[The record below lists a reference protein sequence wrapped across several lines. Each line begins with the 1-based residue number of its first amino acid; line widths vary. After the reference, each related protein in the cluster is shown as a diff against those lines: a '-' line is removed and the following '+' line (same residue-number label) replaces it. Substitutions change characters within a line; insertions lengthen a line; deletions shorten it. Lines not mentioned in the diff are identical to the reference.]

1 MILMLNCSYK
11 AKTSNTEYFFSLLKN
26 EIEHTPLKNGNHS
39 FTDRECKNVYIRE
52 LLKTTDKEAIE
63 NFVTELKKAESLVI
77 GAPLYVDGLPA
88 QAVKLLEVLL
98 ENYKGEIPKLPV
110 YVVSN
115 LGFYEAE
122 QIRHL
127 FDMVENWCKRMGMA
141 YGGGLA
147 IGPGPL
153 VRALENMPLK
163 KGLLKDAGRGL
174 EKLAYAIVNRK
185 KLKNYYVR
193 TLIPRMVYLKAAHMN
208 FDKTAKENG
217 LKVSEVR

>member
-11 AKTSNTEYFFSLLKN
+11 VKTSNTEYFFSLLKN
-26 EIEHTPLKNGNHS
+26 EMERRSDK
-39 FTDRECKNVYIRE
+39 ECKIVNIRE
-52 LLKTTDKEAIE
+52 VLQNADKQGLDS
-63 NFVTELKKAESLVI
+63 FVSELKQADAFVI

-88 QAVKLLEVLL
+88 QAVKLMELLL
-98 ENYKGEIPKLPV
+98 EDYKGEIPKLPV

-127 FDMVENWCKRMGMA
+127 LAMIENWCKRMGLA

-147 IGPGPL
+147 VGSGPM
-153 VRALENMPLK
+153 VRALEKMPLK
-163 KGLLKDAGRGL
+163 KGLLKDAGRGI
-174 EKLAYAIVNRK
+174 EKLAYAIINRK

-193 TLIPRMVYLKAAHMN
+193 TMIPRLVYLKAAHMS

-217 LKVSEVR
+217 LEVREVRS

>member
-11 AKTSNTEYFFSLLKN
+11 VKTSNTEYFFSLLKN
-26 EIEHTPLKNGNHS
+26 EMERRSDK
-39 FTDRECKNVYIRE
+39 ECKIVNIRE
-52 LLKTTDKEAIE
+52 VLQNADKQGLDS
-63 NFVTELKKAESLVI
+63 FVSELKQADAFVI

-88 QAVKLLEVLL
+88 QAVKLMELLL
-98 ENYKGEIPKLPV
+98 EDYKGEIPRLPV

-127 FDMVENWCKRMGMA
+127 LAMIENWCKRMGLA

-147 IGPGPL
+147 VGSGPM
-153 VRALENMPLK
+153 VRALEKMPLK
-163 KGLLKDAGRGL
+163 KGLLKDAGRGI
-174 EKLAYAIVNRK
+174 EKLAYAIINRK

-193 TLIPRMVYLKAAHMN
+193 TMIPRLVYLKAAHMS

-217 LKVSEVR
+217 LEVREVRS

>member
-11 AKTSNTEYFFSLLKN
+11 AKTSNTEYFFSLLRN
-26 EIEHTPLKNGNHS
+26 EIGQMSDKK
-39 FTDRECKNVYIRE
+39 CKNIDIKDV
-52 LLKTTDKEAIE
+52 LKKSDETAMGK
-63 NFVTELKKAESLVI
+63 FVEELKKAEAFVI

-88 QAVKLLEVLL
+88 QAVKVLEELL
-98 ENYKGEIPKLPV
+98 ENYKGEIPKIPV

-127 FDMVENWCKRMGMA
+127 LDMVENWCKRIGMA

-147 IGPGPL
+147 VGPGPM
-153 VRALENMPLK
+153 VRALEKMPLK
-163 KGLLKDAGRGL
+163 KGLLKDAGKGL

-193 TLIPRMVYLKAAHMN
+193 TMIPRMVYLKAAHMT
-208 FDKTAKENG
+208 FDKIAKENG
-217 LKVSEVR
+217 LKVSEVRS

>member
-26 EIEHTPLKNGNHS
+26 EISEISDK
-39 FTDRECKNVYIRE
+39 ECKSIYIRDVINIDM
-52 LLKTTDKEAIE
+52 TDTFVTDLKEAE
-63 NFVTELKKAESLVI
+63 ALVI

-98 ENYKGEIPKLPV
+98 ENYKGEIPKRPV

-127 FDMVENWCKRMGMA
+127 LDMVENWCKRMGMA

-163 KGLLKDAGRGL
+163 KGFLKDAGRGF

-217 LKVSEVR
+217 LKISEVR

>member
-11 AKTSNTEYFFSLLKN
+11 KSSNTEYFLSLLMH
-26 EIEHTPLKNGNHS
+26 EIQNTSLKNNNQQV
-39 FTDRECKNVYIRE
+39 TDRECKIICIKDILMNME
-52 LLKTTDKEAIE
+52 KGSLEK
-63 NFVTELKKAESLVI
+63 FFSELKQAKAFVI
-77 GAPLYVDGLPA
+77 GTPLYVDGLPA
-88 QAVKLLEVLL
+88 QIVKLMEVLL
-98 ENYKGEIPKLPV
+98 EKYKGKIPKLPV

-127 FDMVENWCKRMGMA
+127 LAMVENWCKRMGFA

-147 IGPGPL
+147 VGAGPM
-153 VRALENMPLK
+153 VRAVEGMPVK
-163 KGLLKDAGRGL
+163 NVLLKDVIRGI
-174 EKLAYAIVNRK
+174 EKLAYAITCHK
-185 KLKNYYVR
+185 KLKNYCTKTR
-193 TLIPRMVYLKAAHMN
+193 IPREIYLKAAHMN

>member
-1 MILMLNCSYK
+1 MILLLNSSYK
-11 AKTSNTEYFFSLLKN
+11 AKTSNTEYFFHLLEN
-26 EIEHTPLKNGNHS
+26 EISGISDK
-39 FTDRECKNVYIRE
+39 ECKNIYIRDVI
-52 LLKTTDKEAIE
+52 KNADKDVNRDVLD
-63 NFVTELKKAESLVI
+63 NFVNELKQAEAFVI

-98 ENYKGEIPKLPV
+98 ENYKGQIPKLPV

-127 FDMVENWCKRMGMA
+127 LSMVENWCKRMGMA

-153 VRALENMPLK
+153 VRALEKMPLK

-217 LKVSEVR
+217 LKVSEVRYGK

>member
-11 AKTSNTEYFFSLLKN
+11 AKESNTEYFFSLLKN
-26 EIEHTPLKNGNHS
+26 EIGQISDK
-39 FTDRECKNVYIRE
+39 ECKVINIRDVI
-52 LLKTTDKEAIE
+52 KNADKDGNNDILDRFAE
-63 NFVTELKKAESLVI
+63 ELKRAEAFVI

-110 YVVSN
+110 YVISN

-127 FDMVENWCKRMGMA
+127 LAMVENWCLRMGMA

-153 VRALENMPLK
+153 VRALEKMPLK

-174 EKLAYAIVNRK
+174 EKLAYAVANRK

-217 LKVSEVR
+217 LKVSEVRYGK

>member
-11 AKTSNTEYFFSLLKN
+11 VKASNTEYFFSLLKD
-26 EIEHTPLKNGNHS
+26 EIDQLSETETKVVN
-39 FTDRECKNVYIRE
+39 IRE
-52 LLKTTDKEAIE
+52 ILKDSTTIE
-63 NFVTELKKAESLVI
+63 NFVSELKQAKALVI

-88 QAVKLLEVLL
+88 QAVKLLEELL
-98 ENYKGEIPKLPV
+98 ENYKGAIPKLPV
-110 YVVSN
+110 YAVSN

-127 FDMVENWCKRMGMA
+127 LAIVENWCKRMGFA

-147 IGPGPL
+147 VGAGPL
-153 VRALENMPLK
+153 IRAVEKLPAKEI
-163 KGLLKDAGRGL
+163 LLKDADRGV

-185 KLKNYYVR
+185 RMKNYYVK
-193 TLIPRMVYLKAAHMN
+193 TLIPRAVYLKAAHMN

>member
-11 AKTSNTEYFFSLLKN
+11 AKASNTEYFFSLLEK
-26 EIEHTPLKNGNHS
+26 EIKRTSDEECKIIKIKEVLQDANGAGVDKFVSGLKN
-39 FTDRECKNVYIRE
+39 
-52 LLKTTDKEAIE
+52 A
-63 NFVTELKKAESLVI
+63 KALVI
-77 GAPLYVDGLPA
+77 GAPLYVAGLPA

-127 FDMVENWCKRMGMA
+127 LAMVENWCKRMGMA

-147 IGPGPL
+147 VGAGPL
-153 VRALENMPLK
+153 IRALDNMPLK
-163 KGLLKDAGRGL
+163 KILLKDAGKGI
-174 EKLAYAIVNRK
+174 EKMAYAIVSCK
-185 KLKNYYVR
+185 KLKNYYVK
-193 TLIPRMVYLKAAHMN
+193 TLIPRSVYLKAAHMS
-208 FDKTAKENG
+208 FDKTVKENG
-217 LKVSEVR
+217 LKVSDAR

>member
-1 MILMLNCSYK
+1 MILLLNSSYK
-11 AKTSNTEYFFSLLKN
+11 AKTSNTEYFFRLLEN
-26 EIEHTPLKNGNHS
+26 EISDISEK
-39 FTDRECKNVYIRE
+39 ECKNIYIRDVI
-52 LLKTTDKEAIE
+52 KNADKDFNKDALD
-63 NFVTELKKAESLVI
+63 NFVAELKQAEVFVI

-88 QAVKLLEVLL
+88 QTVKLLEVLL
-98 ENYKGEIPKLPV
+98 ENYKGQIPKLPV

-127 FDMVENWCKRMGMA
+127 LEMVENWCKRMGMA
-141 YGGGLA
+141 YGGGLS

-153 VRALENMPLK
+153 VRALEKMPLK
-163 KGLLKDAGRGL
+163 KGLLKDAGKGL

-193 TLIPRMVYLKAAHMN
+193 TMIPRMVYLKAAHMT
-208 FDKTAKENG
+208 FDKIAKENG
-217 LKVSEVR
+217 LKVSEVRS